1 MFFEVTITVTMQAE
15 FWLAHRKKI
24 LDAELKG
31 IITMRY
37 SETLVKTCT
46 ARVLG
51 LPAHSGGE
59 RTARVRTAGWVRG
72 TEEQRVG
79 GGGKGG
85 GGGDRT

>member
-1 MFFEVTITVTMQAE
+1 MLTE
-15 FWLAHRKKI
+15 RP

-59 RTARVRTAGWVRG
+59 RTARVRMGGGLGG
-72 TEEQRVG
+72 TEEQGVRVRRG
-79 GGGKGG
+79 Q
-85 GGGDRT
+85 DIDFWRNL

>member
-1 MFFEVTITVTMQAE
+1 MLTE
-15 FWLAHRKKI
+15 RP

-37 SETLVKTCT
+37 LETLVKTCT

-51 LPAHSGGE
+51 LPGIQRRGEDSSGE
-59 RTARVRTAGWVRG
+59 DGWK
-72 TEEQRVG
+72 G
-79 GGGKGG
+79 GGGGQRSKGVGVG